1 MDIGLIYIIIAELFW
16 ATEIIII
23 RKYFPTVNSFF
34 LAAIGSIIGSL
45 FYVPVLLANK
55 QKLSF
60 NNWIIVIIYA
70 LTTWFLAQMFYV
82 LGIQKS
88 NNSMGITFSVLSLS
102 LFTLIFSWI
111 FLKEIITLKSIIGG
125 IVMIVGFLII
135 SL

>member
-1 MDIGLIYIIIAELFW
+1 MDIGLVYIIIAEMFW
-16 ATEIIII
+16 ATEIIVI
-23 RKYFPTVNSFF
+23 RKFFPSVNSYF

-55 QKLSF
+55 QKLSL
-60 NNWIIVIIYA
+60 NNWIVIVIYA
-70 LTTWFLAQMFYV
+70 LTSWFLAQIFYV

-88 NNSMGITFSVLSLS
+88 SNSMGITFSVLSLS

-111 FLKEIITLKSIIGG
+111 FLKEVMTLKTVIGG
-125 IVMIVGFLII
+125 LVMIVGFFII